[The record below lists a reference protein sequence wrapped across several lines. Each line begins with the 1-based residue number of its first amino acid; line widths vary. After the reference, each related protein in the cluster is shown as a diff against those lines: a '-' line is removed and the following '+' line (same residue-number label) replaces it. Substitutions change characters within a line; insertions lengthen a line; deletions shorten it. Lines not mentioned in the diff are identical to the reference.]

1 MINIIML
8 IMMTINLSHKSA
20 SSKTP
25 AGKITILAISAANIE
40 YAIQLN
46 HLKIF
51 DFASIFSELTTPKN
65 LDK

>member
-40 YAIQLN
+40 
-46 HLKIF
+46 
-51 DFASIFSELTTPKN
+51 
-65 LDK
+65 